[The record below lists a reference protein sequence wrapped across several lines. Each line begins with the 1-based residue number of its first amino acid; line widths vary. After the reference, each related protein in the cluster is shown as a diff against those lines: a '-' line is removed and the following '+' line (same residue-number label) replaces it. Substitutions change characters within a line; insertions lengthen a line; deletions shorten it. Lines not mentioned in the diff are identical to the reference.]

1 MTLYDYNAGDM
12 LKGTLMQNKPSDLF
26 LHYLEFHP
34 DLIGAVFREGLRY
47 QYTSNELLEAMNE
60 HRIEPHTVTDEI
72 ISRLDNMPSK
82 EFH

>member
-1 MTLYDYNAGDM
+1 MTLYDYNAEDM

-34 DLIGAVFREGLRY
+34 DLIGAVFRQGIRY
-47 QYTSNELLEAMNE
+47 EYIANELLKAMDE
-60 HRIEPHTVTDEI
+60 LRIERHTVTNEI
-72 ISRLDNMPSK
+72 ISRLENMPSK